1 MWNRSS
7 TYQMLLKFSKK
18 DIIAKESKVKD
29 QIRKIASQKKHPRK
43 NLRIWVYTNHM
54 IFLKELSRLQ
64 KLHFPVKGYTEGYFW
79 LSLEEH
85 LLQASFPV
93 FFSRR
98 KYTAKNPHRNSV
110 NENSS
115 KVRRNTSPQ
124 ERWKNYAKRRQWQTY
139 TKIGKVNMLANTQN
153 SIIINRGKDLKISK
167 NKFNRYG
174 GQARSSTSEKN
185 ISTVLI
191 VGKFAIE
198 QLGCWTS
205 LFQHFG
211 SSSRM

>member
-1 MWNRSS
+1 MYESCD
-7 TYQMLLKFSKK
+7 FSEG
-18 DIIAKESKVKD
+18 IIEVAKIVFSLE
-29 QIRKIASQKKHPRK
+29 R
-43 NLRIWVYTNHM
+43 VYGR
-54 IFLKELSRLQ
+54 IFL
-64 KLHFPVKGYTEGYFW
+64 TEFGGTFF
-79 LSLEEH
+79 
-85 LLQASFPV
+85 AGSFPGL
-93 FFSRR
+93 FFLGQGENTPWKKPR
-98 KYTAKNPHRNSV
+98 RNSV

-115 KVRRNTSPQ
+115 KIRRNTSPQ